1 MFWEIVGLAFI
12 GGIGYQWVKSN
23 EKNNNQPKKYNDVN
37 LTIKLDINSYDDYQ
51 GALRQLNELKEY
63 KRVTD
68 DKTMPVL
75 LDAIDQL
82 QSAISE
88 HEKKHPGINQ
98 RVQIQNDNFKK
109 SVSSFETSFSS
120 GKLNK
125 HYFKTYRDIYDQF
138 GFSYRLRIGY
148 IDGYGKSTK
157 RDITINSVEMYNGDG
172 SIGAYCHLR
181 KGQRTFKMDRI
192 TECIDLETGE
202 FLDDI
207 YKHLKAKYE
216 ESPDKSLY
224 DFSQNEQD
232 ILRVLEYIA
241 RADGQF
247 RKEERVLVYDAIREL
262 ANDDRITDDML
273 KNALD
278 NIDSMSTQAYK
289 LAITRLSSKPDNIK
303 AIINK
308 TAKAIVATQ
317 KTVQPL
323 EQEALDYISKKW
335 GTH

>member
-1 MFWEIVGLAFI
+1 MLFELMLVGAAGF
-12 GGIGYQWVKSN
+12 GIHKWIKSQ
-23 EKNNNQPKKYNDVN
+23 EKNDKQPRKYNDVN
-37 LTIKLDINSYDDYQ
+37 LTIKLDINSYNDYQ
-51 GALRQLNELKEY
+51 GAIRQLNELKEY

-68 DKTMPVL
+68 DKTMPIL

-125 HYFKTYRDIYDQF
+125 HYFKTYRDVYDQF
-138 GFSYRLRIGY
+138 DFSYKLRIGY
-148 IDGYGKSTK
+148 IDGDGKSTK
-157 RDITINSVEMYNGDG
+157 RDITVNSVEMYNGDG
-172 SIGAYCHLR
+172 SLGAYCHLR

-192 TECIDLETGE
+192 TECVDLETGE
-202 FLDDI
+202 FIDDV
-207 YKHLKAKYE
+207 YKYLKSKYE
-216 ESPDKSLY
+216 QSPDKTLR
-224 DFSQNEQD
+224 DFAQNQQD

-247 RKEERVLVYDAIREL
+247 RKEERLLIYDALRKL
-262 ANDDRITDDML
+262 ANDDRITDDMF
-273 KNALD
+273 KNAMEYT
-278 NIDSMSTQAYK
+278 DSMSAQAYK
-289 LAITRLSSKPDNIK
+289 LAITRLSSKSDHIK
-303 AIINK
+303 QIINN

-317 KTVQPL
+317 KTVHSS
-323 EQEALDYISKKW
+323 EQEALDYITKKW
-335 GTH
+335 GI